1 MRYLILS
8 DVHANYQAI
17 EAVFEKAEHLNWQK
31 IICLGDLTGYNAEP
45 NKVVNL
51 FSDFY
56 DQNLIE
62 VIILGNHDN
71 VVLNKVD
78 PQNFNEKAKFAALW
92 HRDRLSQSNKIFLD
106 SFGPSCLLSEG
117 ILAVHGSP
125 ADPDEYLTLLFQAE
139 INFQLMAEIN
149 VNLCFNGHTH
159 IPCVFKSEGE
169 KQPVKTTLSED
180 YHKIILDPLNRY
192 IINPGSTGQP
202 RDGNP
207 KASFGLYDTETN
219 QFELFR
225 APYNYLETQK
235 KIISSGLPPDLADRL
250 ALGF

>member
-1 MRYLILS
+1 
-8 DVHANYQAI
+8 
-17 EAVFEKAEHLNWQK
+17 
-31 IICLGDLTGYNAEP
+31 
-45 NKVVNL
+45 
-51 FSDFY
+51 
-56 DQNLIE
+56 
-62 VIILGNHDN
+62 
-71 VVLNKVD
+71 
-78 PQNFNEKAKFAALW
+78 
-92 HRDRLSQSNKIFLD
+92 
-106 SFGPSCLLSEG
+106 
-117 ILAVHGSP
+117 
-125 ADPDEYLTLLFQAE
+125 
-139 INFQLMAEIN
+139 MAEIN